1 MDRIESKYT
10 VREGV
15 ESIRAKIHGR
25 RRRMTGCADDDR

>member
-1 MDRIESKYT
+1 MDRIEWKYI

-15 ESIRAKIHGR
+15 ESIRAKRHG